1 MLPDPTVPASL
12 LAVLELLRGCF
23 TAPTF
28 TTFSSLV
35 TGLIAQTGRPLA
47 THRTLTRVSWLD
59 GRRKNLLP

>member
-35 TGLIAQTGRPLA
+35 TGLIVQTGRCTVDRDAQRRGVDARL
-47 THRTLTRVSWLD
+47 VS
-59 GRRKNLLP
+59 